1 MAARDRVPA
10 PAQRDEP
17 AKIVRGPRGAPATAR
32 GLATRRR
39 ILDAAEAVF
48 GERGYH
54 DASVSEITARAG
66 VAQGTFYIYFD
77 SKLQIFFELV
87 EDVGER
93 LRAAMSAA
101 SAGALDRID
110 AERRGFVAFFDFV
123 AQHRSIYHILHEAER
138 VAPQAAYA
146 YYQRISAPYARAL
159 RGAMDSGTVWRT
171 NPEALAHA
179 LMGIGHFVAQRWLIW
194 PRDGVEGATPEG
206 LPDAVVNAVLDFISH
221 GLTPSHE
228 E

>member
-1 MAARDRVPA
+1 MAARDRIDSPSNGAVPSRA
-10 PAQRDEP
+10 A
-17 AKIVRGPRGAPATAR
+17 RGPRGAPATAR

-54 DASVSEITARAG
+54 DASVSEITTRAG

-77 SKLQIFFELV
+77 SKLQIFIELV

-101 SAGALDRID
+101 SAGAADRID
-110 AERRGFVAFFDFV
+110 AERTGFVAFFHFV
-123 AQHRSIYHILHEAER
+123 AQHRRIYHIVQEAER

-146 YYQRISAPYARAL
+146 YYRRISVPYAQAL
-159 RGAMDSGTVWRT
+159 RVAMDSGAIWGT

-194 PRDGVEGATPEG
+194 PRDGVEGAAPEG
-206 LPDAVVNAVLDFISH
+206 LPDAVVDAVLDFITH
-221 GLTPSHE
+221 GLALSE
-228 E
+228 EQ

>member
-1 MAARDRVPA
+1 MAMRKQNHAHS
-10 PAQRDEP
+10 PAQGTETSDNGREP
-17 AKIVRGPRGAPATAR
+17 RSVPATAR

-48 GERGYH
+48 GESGYH

-77 SKLQIFFELV
+77 SKRQIFIELV
-87 EDVGER
+87 EDVGEQ

-101 SAGALDRID
+101 SADATDRID
-110 AERRGFVAFFDFV
+110 AERKGFAAFFHFVARH
-123 AQHRSIYHILHEAER
+123 QRIYHIVQEAER

-146 YYQRISAPYARAL
+146 YYQRISSPYATAL
-159 RGAMDSGTVWRT
+159 QAAMDAGTIWRT

-179 LMGIGHFVAQRWLIW
+179 LMGIGHFVALRWLIW
-194 PRDGVEGATPEG
+194 PRDGVEGAAPEG
-206 LPDAVVNAVLDFISH
+206 LSDAVMDAVLDFIAH
-221 GLTPSHE
+221 GLAPA
-228 E
+228 